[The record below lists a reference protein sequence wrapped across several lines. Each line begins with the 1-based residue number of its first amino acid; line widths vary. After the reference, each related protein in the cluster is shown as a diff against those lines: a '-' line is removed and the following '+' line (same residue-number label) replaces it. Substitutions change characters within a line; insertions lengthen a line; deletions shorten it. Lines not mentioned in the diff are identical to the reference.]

1 MYTSVLHCCTVCLS
15 HFKSAWYCNEY
26 IMQDIL
32 YTTVC
37 TLCTH
42 THIAEYC
49 NEYMQC
55 SMCRGVCT
63 LQDMQ
68 CIILQS
74 RICNAWYCKAQ
85 SALNKVLLL
94 LLVSLC
100 VSIWYRGGHH
110 INAGHNLL
118 SWVCQ
123 IAFASEG
130 NFPAEQIVHISWGL
144 NCIKTTKAPKIE
156 YWPDPPAFVHPTP
169 KLRDIEPNK
178 KKWTKR
184 ASKKISNIGQCCH
197 TGARKR

>member
-26 IMQDIL
+26 IMQDIH

-37 TLCTH
+37 TVHSAH
-42 THIAEYC
+42 THILQDIAMSIC
-49 NEYMQC
+49 NA
-55 SMCRGVCT
+55 VCAGECT
-63 LQDMQ
+63 GYAMHDIARQDMQ
-68 CIILQS
+68 CMILQ
-74 RICNAWYCKAQ
+74 CTQCTEQ
-85 SALNKVLLL
+85 SAPTTL
-94 LLVSLC
+94 SLPVC
-100 VSIWYRGGHH
+100 QYLKQGGHH

-144 NCIKTTKAPKIE
+144 NCIKTTKALKIK